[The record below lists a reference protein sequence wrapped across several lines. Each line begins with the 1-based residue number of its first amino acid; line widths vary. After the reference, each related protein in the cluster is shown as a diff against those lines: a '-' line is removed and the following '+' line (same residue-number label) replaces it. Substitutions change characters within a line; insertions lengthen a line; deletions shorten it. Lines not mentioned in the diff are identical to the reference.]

1 MKNFNVIERDKITKL
16 TVAFDQSNVQLFSKL
31 NTEIRFLLSNRFD
44 VSCRTN
50 SLEYNRPE
58 ETDDS

>member
-1 MKNFNVIERDKITKL
+1 MKNFIVIERDKITKL

-31 NTEIRFLLSNRFD
+31 NTEICFLLSNRFA
-44 VSCRTN
+44 VSGRTN